1 MQGPSST
8 QARDFEEKVERH
20 ARRFDLKPLLDLLRA
35 NGYRREEIIFESAMG
50 STSSSIIEG
59 VRFEHE
65 RGRWVYIT
73 LNLGLLGDS
82 SLLPSYFFEVA
93 EKTRDPDVFY
103 DFIRFFDHKLL
114 QSLVRSL
121 YPEDDDIVFRDWGAA
136 KTSFLKMLGMGSTST
151 LQWLMQLY
159 FPELRV
165 QASRQTFSNL
175 TTAHA
180 FKPGS
185 SPLDGTGVLGRVY
198 AAAESGFIVDL
209 VAEEENDARGTP
221 WAAVVR
227 RRLDARVLPMLR
239 PYRLPLVVRL
249 KVLVHAS
256 WLQVE
261 AGEQTKG
268 FLGYDRFKTKDESGH
283 TIIVYRHAT
292 TDPDDAG

>member
-1 MQGPSST
+1 M
-8 QARDFEEKVERH
+8 A
-20 ARRFDLKPLLDLLRA
+20 LL
-35 NGYRREEIIFESAMG
+35 
-50 STSSSIIEG
+50 SIKNLT
-59 VRFEHE
+59 VRFATSTGAFTAVDGVDISVDE
-65 RGRWVYIT
+65 REVLAIVGESGSGKSVSM
-73 LNLGLLGDS
+73 LAVMGLLADTATVTAD
-82 SLLPSYFFEVA
+82 EM
-93 EKTRDPDVFY
+93 TY
-103 DFIRFFDHKLL
+103 DG
-114 QSLVRSL
+114 Q
-121 YPEDDDIVFRDWGAA
+121 DI
-136 KTSFLKMLGMGSTST
+136 
-151 LQWLMQLY
+151 
-159 FPELRV
+159 
-165 QASRQTFSNL
+165 SNL